1 MAISNQ
7 IPTIT
12 FSKAMST
19 VKACVDANLAVLL
32 LGDPGVGKTSVARM
46 VAQAIGKDLATM
58 IGATTDPVDVAG
70 VPFLRVDGKGVD
82 RFPLSIIQDACDK
95 PVLLFLDEISAA
107 PPAVQAAFL
116 RLILERVAGDRQLHP
131 DTRVIAAANPPEQ
144 APGGFEL
151 SAPLMGRVVV
161 FKFRPTHHEILDFM
175 STLGSDAEDADD
187 LSKALRLE
195 AEDFALTAGA
205 QPDLL
210 QIDIPS
216 ECITGGTPW
225 AAPRNWEHALRGR
238 AAARVNKAGDTVTSL
253 ITEGAVGRTIAT
265 SYEGILKLRNVLP
278 TVEEI
283 VADPAKAKLPANAKE
298 QIAVLGVMAHVANQ
312 NSWAAWIYAGRLEKP
327 EYRQACAKILQ
338 KKIPSAMTAPHAK
351 EGVKARVNL
360 LGSLPRLSQH

>member
-12 FSKAMST
+12 FSKALDT
-19 VKACVDANLAVLL
+19 VRACVDANLSVLL
-32 LGDPGVGKTSVARM
+32 LGDPGVGKTSVARL
-46 VAQAIGKDLATM
+46 VAQAIGKPLATL

-70 VPFLRVDGKGVD
+70 VPFLRIDGKGVD
-82 RFPLSIIQDACDK
+82 RFPLSIVQTACER

-107 PPAVQAAFL
+107 PPSVQAAFL
-116 RLILERVAGDRQLHP
+116 RLILERVAGDLSLHP

-161 FKFRPTHHEILDFM
+161 FKFRPTHYEVLDFM
-175 STLGSDAEDADD
+175 SGLGSDADDASPLD
-187 LSKALRLE
+187 KALRIE
-195 AEDFALTAGA
+195 AEDFAITAGA

-216 ECITGGTPW
+216 ECITGGIPW

-238 AAARVNKAGDTVTSL
+238 AAARVNNVGVEITAL
-253 ITEGAVGRTIAT
+253 ITEGAVGKQIAT
-265 SYEGILKLRNVLP
+265 AYEGILKLRQVLP

-283 VADPAKAKLPANAKE
+283 IADPAHAKLPVNPKE
-298 QIAVLGVMAHVANQ
+298 QVAVLGVMVHVANE
-312 NSWAAWIYAGRLEKP
+312 NSWAAWIYAARLEKA
-327 EYRQACAKILQ
+327 EYKQACAKILQ
-338 KKIPSAMTAPHAK
+338 KKTASPLTAAHAQA
-351 EGVKARVNL
+351 GVKARVGL
-360 LGSLPRLSQH
+360 LGSLPRLARP